1 MRSLYAIVLASALF
15 VFPGVLTSDAQ
26 EKKLQR
32 SELPA
37 AVQKTVDEQS
47 KGATIKG
54 FSTEVEDGKRIYEV
68 QLTVNGH
75 GKDIS
80 MDPQG
85 HIQEIEEET
94 PLESLP
100 PAVRDGLTKA
110 AGKGTIRKVES
121 LTKNGKLVA
130 YEAAVKIGTKN
141 SEVQVG
147 PDGKKLAHPE

>member
-1 MRSLYAIVLASALF
+1 MKIRISFAMASLAIAAVSLQLN
-15 VFPGVLTSDAQ
+15 AQ

-32 SELPA
+32 SDLPA

-54 FSTEVEDGKRIYEV
+54 FSTEVEDGKKIYEV
-68 QLTVNGH
+68 QLMVNGH
-75 GKDIS
+75 NKDIS

-85 HIQEIEEET
+85 RVMEIEEET
-94 PLESLP
+94 RAASLP
-100 PAVRDGLTKA
+100 PAVKDGLTKA
-110 AGKGTIRKVES
+110 AGKGTILKVET

-130 YEAAVKIGTKN
+130 YEAAVKTGTKN

-147 PDGKKLAHPE
+147 PDGKKLAHEE